1 MALVLVL
8 LFVVAPIVELAV
20 FVQVANWFGLL
31 EALLLLILVS
41 ALGVLVVRHQG
52 LGAYRRVRDQLR
64 AGNLPA
70 AELVNGLLIV
80 IAGVLLILP
89 GFLSD
94 IVAILLLL
102 PPTRA
107 FVRYLLQKHYAV
119 RIASG
124 VTTVAG
130 PIRRVRNTRDVIDV
144 PSREDD
150 GPSASGPSSP
160 PPALPQ

>member
-1 MALVLVL
+1 MALVLFL
-8 LFVVAPIVELAV
+8 LLVVAPLVELAV

-31 EALLLLILVS
+31 EAFLLLILVS
-41 ALGVLVVRHQG
+41 AAGVFVVRYQG
-52 LGAYRRVRDQLR
+52 LGAYRRVREQLR

-80 IAGVLLILP
+80 VAGVLLILP
-89 GFLSD
+89 GFISD

-119 RIASG
+119 RVAAG
-124 VTTVAG
+124 VTTVTRPA
-130 PIRRVRNTRDVIDV
+130 RRVSNTRDIIDV

-150 GPSASGPSSP
+150 APGRPPPSP
-160 PPALPQ
+160 PPALPG

>member
-8 LFVVAPIVELAV
+8 LFVVAPLVELAV
-20 FVQVANWFGLL
+20 FVQVAQWFGLL
-31 EALLLLILVS
+31 ETLLLMILISV
-41 ALGVLVVRHQG
+41 LGVLVVRHQG
-52 LGAYRRVRDQLR
+52 LGAYRRVRDQVR

-89 GFLSD
+89 GFISD

-124 VTTVAG
+124 VTTVAR
-130 PIRRVRNTRDVIDV
+130 PLRRVRNTSDVIDV
-144 PSREDD
+144 PPRETDAP
-150 GPSASGPSSP
+150 GPPGPPSP
-160 PPALPQ
+160 PPALGQ